1 MRSSRIIIR
10 FCILLA
16 VCMAT
21 LLLSNFVVMQQV
33 AAEDIDEAVDGNAC
47 QQLDSDLH
55 CSACSIFIDEFFNS
69 VARAPSALFKEG
81 TSTKNLWHDGVQKLT
96 AANVYEQRI
105 RKIYKAEAPKKLRR
119 VHGLMKKYKGDEYNL
134 YVRVC
139 GKYGVT
145 PEPEYEAPE
154 DDEEDEEERNAW
166 KYKVAEEALE
176 IVKELPK
183 KGQWAVSGVEG
194 NRKFADFNKLMSSGG
209 TMENLSMGGHVS
221 DNLSGC
227 INYLADTYKDDL
239 GNVIFNSQKPFS
251 SGLHKKFCKQH
262 GHCKKKKRKQKGEL

>member
-1 MRSSRIIIR
+1 MRSSRIIR
-10 FCILLA
+10 CTLLA
-16 VCMAT
+16 ACMAT
-21 LLLSNFVVMQQV
+21 FLLSNFVVIQQV
-33 AAEDIDEAVDGNAC
+33 AAEEVDEASDGNAC
-47 QQLDSDLH
+47 QQLDSDLD

-139 GKYGVT
+139 GKYNVT

-154 DDEEDEEERNAW
+154 DDEDDEEERNAW

-227 INYLADTYKDDL
+227 INYLADTFKDDL

-262 GHCKKKKRKQKGEL
+262 GHCKKKGRKQRGEL